1 MIEFS
6 KSQISQL
13 EKRRIS
19 VASAQEMLANI
30 NQQNTFS
37 HIHRPATLGDG
48 IIEFSTADLQ
58 RYAKLYNDTVN
69 NFKVLR
75 FIPASGLAT
84 RMFDFLSPL
93 VVEDRQA
100 FLQAVE
106 DHKDNP
112 KIKRFLEDFRLFPFY
127 EAIKDKVESE
137 YNFKSDDIDFLQAFL
152 KVVVQQYANQPKAFV
167 PFHSYGQ
174 QSRTA
179 IEEQLVYATQFS
191 LVNNRLVHHFT
202 ISPGFEETFEQHV
215 NDICLMLKRTYG
227 CTIVIDYS
235 VQKDSTDS
243 LVVDMKGQLVTD
255 DKGQLVFRP
264 GGHGALLQNLNNIEA
279 DLVFINNI
287 DNVAPQVNHQE
298 SGMYKRVLA
307 GYLLEIQQEVFRLL
321 ATIEVDGVLE
331 EAIQFLDK
339 KFHLRVE
346 EDDKELKK
354 LKVIRLLNRPIRVCG
369 MVPNSGDPGG
379 GPFWVADEKGVRLQ
393 ILERAQVD
401 LSQPEQAAHF
411 QQGTHFNPVE
421 LVCSLTDFEGN
432 SFDLMEYVDPL
443 SYFIVAKTLNGKPIQ
458 AMEHPG
464 LWNGGMAL
472 WNTLFVSI
480 PPSMFTPVKE
490 VIDLLRSTHQN

>member
-1 MIEFS
+1 MVEFS

-13 EKRRIS
+13 EKRGIS
-19 VASAQEMLANI
+19 IASAQEMLANI
-30 NQQNTFS
+30 NQQNSFS

-48 IIEFSTADLQ
+48 IIEFSTSDLQ
-58 RYAKLYNDTVN
+58 RYTKLYNENVN

-93 VVEDRQA
+93 MVEDRQA

-106 DHKDNP
+106 DHTDNP

-137 YNFKSDDIDFLQAFL
+137 HNFDLDDIDFLQAFL
-152 KVVVQQYANQPKAFV
+152 QVVIQQYANQPKAFV
-167 PFHSYGQ
+167 PFHTYGQ
-174 QSRTA
+174 QPRTA
-179 IEEQLVYATQFS
+179 IEEQLMYATQFS
-191 LVNNRLVHHFT
+191 LVNNSLVHHFT
-202 ISPGFEETFEQHV
+202 ISPGFEEAFEQHV
-215 NDICLMLKRTYG
+215 HDICLELKRTYG
-227 CTIVIDYS
+227 CTIAIDYS

-287 DNVAPQVNHQE
+287 DNVAPQVKHQE
-298 SGMYKRVLA
+298 SGMYKRGLA

-321 ATIEVDGVLE
+321 TTIDVDGVLE
-331 EAIQFLDK
+331 EAIQFLDET
-339 KFHLRVE
+339 FHLTIQ
-346 EDDKELKK
+346 EDDIVLKK
-354 LKVIRLLNRPIRVCG
+354 LKVIRHLNRPIRVCG

-379 GPFWVADEKGVRLQ
+379 GPFWVEDEMGMRLQ
-393 ILERAQVD
+393 IVERAQVN
-401 LSQPEQAAHF
+401 LSHPEQAAHF

-432 SFDLMEYVDPL
+432 SFDLTEYVDPL
-443 SYFIVAKTLNGKPIQ
+443 SYFIVEKTLHGKPIK

-480 PPSMFTPVKE
+480 PPTMFTPVKE
-490 VIDLLRSTHQN
+490 VLDLLRSTHQN